1 MAAVHPA
8 QASALIPES
17 FFDFTETNSAVN
29 YITSMLPRLS
39 LQQSASI
46 AEFGATGE
54 SSHLLSIIARMLRD
68 PRLDPGNLKLPSGD
82 LGTKFEY
89 VQSQSGDVIKEY
101 VDQWDIRLIGD
112 SAADTSILDAK
123 IEEVYWAHV
132 LFYGVGGWN
141 EEKGFLA
148 NFVK

>member
-1 MAAVHPA
+1 
-8 QASALIPES
+8 
-17 FFDFTETNSAVN
+17 
-29 YITSMLPRLS
+29 MLPRLS

-46 AEFGATGE
+46 AEIWRNGRKQSSFVDQ
-54 SSHLLSIIARMLRD
+54 SSHAKRILASIRGISSYPVETLE
-68 PRLDPGNLKLPSGD
+68 P
-82 LGTKFEY
+82 KFEY
-89 VQSQSGDVIKEY
+89 VQSQSGDVINVY
-101 VDQWDIRLIGD
+101 VDQWDIRLIGY

-123 IEEVYWAHV
+123 IEEIYWAHV